1 MFIVQGISCMPDI
14 LATAEISGVDIEG
27 TEFNSRI
34 QGGILCDGIGSL
46 ISALGT
52 GLPMVA
58 QAGNNGTIVVTG
70 CASRRAG
77 WAAAGFLILMGIIAK
92 FAAIFTV
99 MPASV
104 LGGMQVFLFSTITVA
119 GVRVL
124 GMVEFTRRNR
134 FMLIVAL
141 AFGFIDIVTPTWF
154 DRVIEYKG
162 SSTALQ
168 GLLEGVELT
177 ITTPFILA
185 AVLGVFLNA
194 VLPSDTAMMD
204 TMLLKANRSL

>member
-1 MFIVQGISCMPDI
+1 
-14 LATAEISGVDIEG
+14 
-27 TEFNSRI
+27 
-34 QGGILCDGIGSL
+34 
-46 ISALGT
+46 
-52 GLPMVA
+52 
-58 QAGNNGTIVVTG
+58 
-70 CASRRAG
+70 
-77 WAAAGFLILMGIIAK
+77 MGIIAK